1 MNLIYFILLP
11 FNSILSTYICLK
23 IENSSMSEQLKTAIF
38 EKLKNLQ
45 DPISKIPLDQRNPN
59 LSIVIENEKALITWT
74 IEPNEKDKFENF
86 STDIKNSLI
95 NISDLQSVNVVFT
108 AEQKIKTSN
117 ISSKK
122 FNINAKNIIAIA
134 SGKGGVG
141 KSTFATNFALA
152 LKKKSLNVGLLDA
165 DIYGPSL
172 PKLFNI

>member
-1 MNLIYFILLP
+1 
-11 FNSILSTYICLK
+11 
-23 IENSSMSEQLKTAIF
+23 MSEQLKTVIF

-45 DPISKIPLDQRNPN
+45 DPISKMPLDQRNPN
-59 LSIVIENEKALITWT
+59 LSIVIENEKALVTLT
-74 IEPNEKDKFENF
+74 IDPNRKDKYGNF
-86 STDIKNSLI
+86 SNDIKNSLK

-141 KSTFATNFALA
+141 KSTFTVNLAAA
-152 LKKKSLNVGLLDA
+152 LKVAGNKIGILDA
-165 DIYGPSL
+165 DIYGPSVPRMMGVSDK
-172 PKLFNI
+172 PKANKI